1 MADFNYLHRLSPA
14 TFVPQNCASLR
25 APVANPGTNTQ
36 STFVGLGTPLPYV
49 PPSVDTK
56 SLYVFNC
63 ARKLVGEWWV
73 ASVVIYLERG
83 ADLHVAQLMPL
94 PLTCRLLQ

>member
-63 ARKLVGEWWV
+63 ARKLCQNEIVEW
-73 ASVVIYLERG
+73 
-83 ADLHVAQLMPL
+83 
-94 PLTCRLLQ
+94 